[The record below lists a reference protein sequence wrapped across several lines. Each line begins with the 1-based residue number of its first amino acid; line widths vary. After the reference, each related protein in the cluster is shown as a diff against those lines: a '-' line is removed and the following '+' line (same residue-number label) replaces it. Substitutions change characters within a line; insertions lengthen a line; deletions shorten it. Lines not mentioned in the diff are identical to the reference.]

1 MRNLKRALSVA
12 LASAMLLGMMMV
24 GTSAKG
30 IDDFTDKDKIVNQ
43 DAVAVTAE
51 IGVFDG
57 YENGSFGP
65 ENVVTRAEM
74 AVIICTMLYGAG
86 VNVNQFAET
95 SVFTDVPD
103 WAEGYVNLCASLGIV
118 AGVGDGKFDPNAT
131 VTTAQAVLMLC
142 RALGYFQSAADFG
155 SDWMLAATAKGTALG
170 LYGDLKLTANAGLTR
185 DNVAELVFNA
195 LTKAVPVQY
204 NELLGVYYNE
214 NQGIIYSLEF
224 NYLQTLGYKNFDL
237 VYKTDTETIYGRPA
251 TTWGTG
257 SYNVK
262 TDAGDTSKTDTL
274 TEDGGLIAS
283 MVRMLDKD
291 EIITVPNTPTY
302 TYTTGTDEDDVYKDL
317 GKSVCD
323 ETDYDWTVYVNGEK
337 VYDEGTDVADT
348 VYDNSVGNNVP
359 ERGEDADYQY
369 TGKGTVTEIYVD
381 DADATVTVV
390 AINYYMGQV
399 SKVKTDDDGEY
410 INVKALSNLSQD
422 DAKLDDRDFYV
433 EGYEED
439 DYIVFTIDQNEDDD
453 FYIAEV
459 ITPEV
464 ATGEV
469 SRVENDRDSDDTY
482 LKLDD
487 GTKYPYSGANHI
499 VYDLDSNTDEHPELG
514 EDYDLYLDPNGYVL
528 GFKLAGESETK
539 YLYVQDSDEEL
550 RDWVARVDL
559 ADGTS
564 PKVELKDT
572 YKDTHGVSQDIK
584 WDNDSEHVVKNATNI
599 DERVWAYTVSES
611 SNVYSLKEVNDK
623 YLPAKVDDAF
633 VADPDAEIKNGK
645 AYVSQGD
652 NEFIV
657 DKQTIF
663 VDTMNNVAYIG
674 YDEVPN
680 VEKAQLAYVMDGR
693 VAEIVFILDGEI
705 YDEDSTYFYLTS
717 TKRESLKYDG
727 DYYWEYFN
735 AYVDGQKQSVFIDQ
749 DLNAL
754 KEGTLYKAVKTT
766 DEQYI
771 TEYREVAL
779 EDNVVNATGDDAFW
793 LTTTQSKEVKFD
805 TDSGDEGTVFV
816 YVEMEPKKPA
826 EFKAAGSY
834 AAYTGGWKYSV
845 SEGGISDMILEDE
858 PEEQDGIDY
867 LTYVTVVEK
876 DEEYAELVYII
887 YKPMVDPII
896 SYTVTVDVENADVT
910 IDGKPYTGPV
920 KVVAG
925 TKITVAATAKP
936 GYSFAADPSGE
947 YTITGDR
954 TINAKATANG
964 RTITVIGEA
973 NIGGEKTITKPINEE
988 VEVVLTAENG
998 YAITSVDCNVAAK
1011 IDTKTWTVAIPAGL
1025 ENVVIDVETKSD
1037 EYTYNAEGANFTFTV
1052 ENAETGNK
1060 LAVGRT
1066 YTVKVEAKNAGA
1078 QYNGYYLTV
1087 DGVKVDGTLTAG
1099 GSTLDAV
1106 KIDANAAAIAYA
1118 DGKTVYTDSTCN
1130 TEATKSDIT
1139 GGTITDFWV
1148 AKTLNE
1154 NATGTYEFT
1163 VAYQADGQVNFS
1175 MLDT

>member
-1 MRNLKRALSVA
+1 MRNLKRALSLA
-12 LASAMLLGMMMV
+12 LASVMLLGMMVV
-24 GTSAKG
+24 GSSAKG
-30 IDDFTDKDKIVNQ
+30 IDDFTDKAEIVNQ
-43 DAVAVTAE
+43 DAVAVTSA
-51 IGVFDG
+51 IGMFEG
-57 YENGSFGP
+57 YEDGSFGP

-95 SVFTDVPD
+95 SVFTDVPA
-103 WAEGYVNLCASLGIV
+103 WAQGYVNLCSSLGIV
-118 AGVGDGKFDPNAT
+118 AGVGEGKFDPNAT

-142 RALGYFQSAADFG
+142 RALGYFQNAADFG
-155 SDWMLAATAKGTALG
+155 DNWMLAATAKGTALG

-323 ETDYDWTVYVNGEK
+323 EDDYEWTVYVNGEK

-348 VYDNSVGNNVP
+348 VYDNSVGNDVP

-487 GTKYPYSGANHI
+487 GTKYPYSGAYHI

-572 YKDTHGVSQDIK
+572 YKNTDGDSVDIA
-584 WDNDSEHVVKNATNI
+584 WDKDASEHVIKNATNI

-793 LTTTQSKEVKFD
+793 LTTAQSKEVKFD
-805 TDSGDEGTVFV
+805 TDDETVFV

-826 EFKAAGSY
+826 EFVKAGSY

-887 YKPMVDPII
+887 YKPVVDPII

-910 IDGKPYTGPV
+910 IDGEPYTGPV

-964 RTITVIGEA
+964 RTITVNGNA
-973 NIGGEKTITKPINEE
+973 TGDKDSAKTDEE
-988 VEVVLTAENG
+988 VVVTLTPKEG
-998 YAITSVDCNVAAK
+998 YTITSVDCNVTAK
-1011 IDTKTWTVAIPAGL
+1011 IDTKNWTVTIPAGL
-1025 ENVVIDVETKSD
+1025 ENVVIDVDTDPDVYTVTYDETSEWWSGRHMIKTSGETTIERD
-1037 EYTYNAEGANFTFTV
+1037 GSITV
-1052 ENAETGNK
+1052 ELTTDFIGATNAQ
-1060 LAVGRT
+1060 
-1066 YTVKVEAKNAGA
+1066 VKVTGA
-1078 QYNGYYLTV
+1078 TGEFTKVNGV
-1087 DGVKVDGTLTAG
+1087 DQK
-1099 GSTLDAV
+1099 
-1106 KIDANAAAIAYA
+1106 
-1118 DGKTVYTDSTCN
+1118 TDSTTIS
-1130 TEATKSDIT
+1130 TEAELKVLQNQF
-1139 GGTITDFWV
+1139 GTIYSDAACENPV
-1148 AKTLNE
+1148 AGAVTPSMTVYWITVE
-1154 NATGTYEFT
+1154 GQAAVWTGTISNPTGNVT
-1163 VAYQADGQVNFS
+1163 VE
-1175 MLDT
+1175 LDV

>member
-1 MRNLKRALSVA
+1 MRNLKRALSLA
-12 LASAMLLGMMMV
+12 LASVMLLGMMVV
-24 GTSAKG
+24 GSSAKG
-30 IDDFTDKDKIVNQ
+30 IDDFTDKAEIVNQ
-43 DAVAVTAE
+43 DAVAVTSA
-51 IGVFDG
+51 IGMFEG
-57 YENGSFGP
+57 YEDGSFGP

-95 SVFTDVPD
+95 NVFTDVPA
-103 WAEGYVNLCASLGIV
+103 WAQGYVNLCSSLGIV
-118 AGVGDGKFDPNAT
+118 AGVGEGKFDPNAT

-237 VYKTDTETIYGRPA
+237 VYRTDTETIYGRPA

-257 SYNVK
+257 SYNAR
-262 TDAGDTSKTDTL
+262 TDAGTTQKDEYL
-274 TEDGGLIAS
+274 TENGGLIADK
-283 MVRMLDKD
+283 VRMLDKD

-1025 ENVVIDVETKSD
+1025 ETVVIDVETKSD

>member
-1 MRNLKRALSVA
+1 MRNLKRALSLA
-12 LASAMLLGMMMV
+12 LASVMLLGMMVV
-24 GTSAKG
+24 GSSAKG
-30 IDDFTDKDKIVNQ
+30 IDDFTDKAEIVNQ
-43 DAVAVTAE
+43 DAVAVTSA
-51 IGVFDG
+51 IGMFEG
-57 YENGSFGP
+57 YEDGSFGP

-95 SVFTDVPD
+95 NVFTDVPA
-103 WAEGYVNLCASLGIV
+103 WAEGYVNLCSSLGIV

-155 SDWMLAATAKGTALG
+155 NDWMLAATAKGTALG

-323 ETDYDWTVYVNGEK
+323 EDDYEWTVYVNGEK

-348 VYDNSVGNNVP
+348 VYDNSVGNDVP

-469 SRVENDRDSDDTY
+469 SRVENDRTDDDTY

-572 YKDTHGVSQDIK
+572 FKNTDGDSVDIAWDKDA
-584 WDNDSEHVVKNATNI
+584 SEHVIKNATNI

-735 AYVDGQKQSVFIDQ
+735 AYVDGQKQSVFIERAGRGHPVQ
-749 DLNAL
+749 
-754 KEGTLYKAVKTT
+754 GC
-766 DEQYI
+766 
-771 TEYREVAL
+771 
-779 EDNVVNATGDDAFW
+779 EDH
-793 LTTTQSKEVKFD
+793 
-805 TDSGDEGTVFV
+805 
-816 YVEMEPKKPA
+816 
-826 EFKAAGSY
+826 
-834 AAYTGGWKYSV
+834 
-845 SEGGISDMILEDE
+845 
-858 PEEQDGIDY
+858 
-867 LTYVTVVEK
+867 
-876 DEEYAELVYII
+876 
-887 YKPMVDPII
+887 
-896 SYTVTVDVENADVT
+896 
-910 IDGKPYTGPV
+910 
-920 KVVAG
+920 
-925 TKITVAATAKP
+925 
-936 GYSFAADPSGE
+936 
-947 YTITGDR
+947 R
-954 TINAKATANG
+954 
-964 RTITVIGEA
+964 
-973 NIGGEKTITKPINEE
+973 
-988 VEVVLTAENG
+988 
-998 YAITSVDCNVAAK
+998 
-1011 IDTKTWTVAIPAGL
+1011 
-1025 ENVVIDVETKSD
+1025 
-1037 EYTYNAEGANFTFTV
+1037 
-1052 ENAETGNK
+1052 
-1060 LAVGRT
+1060 
-1066 YTVKVEAKNAGA
+1066 
-1078 QYNGYYLTV
+1078 
-1087 DGVKVDGTLTAG
+1087 
-1099 GSTLDAV
+1099 
-1106 KIDANAAAIAYA
+1106 
-1118 DGKTVYTDSTCN
+1118 
-1130 TEATKSDIT
+1130 
-1139 GGTITDFWV
+1139 
-1148 AKTLNE
+1148 
-1154 NATGTYEFT
+1154 
-1163 VAYQADGQVNFS
+1163 
-1175 MLDT
+1175 

>member
-1 MRNLKRALSVA
+1 MRNLKRALSLA
-12 LASAMLLGMMMV
+12 LASVMLLGMMVV
-24 GTSAKG
+24 GSSAKG
-30 IDDFTDKDKIVNQ
+30 IDDFTDKAEIVNQ
-43 DAVAVTAE
+43 DAVAVTSA
-51 IGVFDG
+51 IGMFEG
-57 YENGSFGP
+57 YEDGSFGP

-95 SVFTDVPD
+95 NVFTDVPA
-103 WAEGYVNLCASLGIV
+103 WAQGYVNLCSSLGIV
-118 AGVGDGKFDPNAT
+118 AGVGEGKFDPNAT

-237 VYKTDTETIYGRPA
+237 VYRTDTETIYGRPA

-257 SYNVK
+257 TYNVK
-262 TDAGDTSKTDTL
+262 TEAGSTSKTDNL
-274 TEDGGLIAS
+274 TENGGLIAS
-283 MVRMLDKD
+283 KVRMLDKD
-291 EIITVPNTPTY
+291 EIITVPNAPTY
-302 TYTTGTDEDDVYKDL
+302 TYTSGQDIDEVYKDL
-317 GKSVCD
+317 GKSVCTLRDNAKD
-323 ETDYDWTVYVNGEK
+323 EGYTWTAYVNGKEDK
-337 VYDEGTDVADT
+337 DVD
-348 VYDNSVGNNVP
+348 DNIPTSK
-359 ERGEDADYQY
+359 DDSTWKY

-433 EGYEED
+433 EGYED

>member
-1 MRNLKRALSVA
+1 MRNLKRALSLA
-12 LASAMLLGMMMV
+12 LASVMLLGMMVV
-24 GTSAKG
+24 GSSAKG
-30 IDDFTDKDKIVNQ
+30 IDDFTDKAEIVNQ
-43 DAVAVTAE
+43 DAVAVTSA
-51 IGVFDG
+51 IGMFEG
-57 YENGSFGP
+57 YEDGSFGP

-95 SVFTDVPD
+95 NVFTDVPA
-103 WAEGYVNLCASLGIV
+103 WAQGYVNLCSSLGIV

-142 RALGYFQSAADFG
+142 RALGYFQNAADFG
-155 SDWMLAATAKGTALG
+155 DNWMLAATAKGTALG

-237 VYKTDTETIYGRPA
+237 VYRTDTETIYGRPA